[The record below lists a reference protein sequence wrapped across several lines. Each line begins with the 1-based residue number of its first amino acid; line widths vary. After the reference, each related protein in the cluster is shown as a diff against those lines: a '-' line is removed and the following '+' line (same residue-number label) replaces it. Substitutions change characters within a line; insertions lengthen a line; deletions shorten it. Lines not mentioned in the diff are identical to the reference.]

1 MADARFNVEIGYT
14 MDKNSYNQLINS
26 LKSVEAEAKNVL
38 EGKVS
43 KGKGMEKE
51 FEAAG
56 TAAKK
61 LQDILNQSWD
71 HKLNQINLTK
81 LNNGLKQMGT
91 TASQT
96 YSTIA
101 KAGTAGAEGANL
113 FARNVLEANIEL
125 TQTNKL
131 LDKMAV
137 TLGNTIRYGISSS
150 IFNTFTNSIRNAY
163 DYTKQL
169 DTSLND
175 IRIVSGK
182 SAEEM
187 DRFAISANRAAQALG
202 KTTLDYTKAATI
214 YFQQGLDTDEVE
226 RRTEVTLK
234 AANVTGQSAAEVS
247 EQLTAVWNGYQ
258 VQAGQLELYIDKL
271 AAVAAHSASNL
282 EELSTGM
289 SKVASAANVMGV
301 SIDQLNAQMSTII
314 SVTRQAPESVG
325 TALRT
330 IYARIADIKAGID
343 GDTSLGNYSGKMAKL
358 GFNVLD
364 ASGNLKDMGNVIEE
378 IGGKWETLT
387 REQQISLAQTM
398 AGTRQYNN
406 LLTLFDN
413 WDKYTDAL
421 KTSQGAAG
429 TLQKQQDVYMESTE
443 AHLKQLRAEAED
455 LYATLFD
462 QDAARGFID
471 LINGALKGINGYVKA
486 LGGGFNS
493 FLGMGAQIANLFSK
507 QIANG
512 INTKIENWET
522 RREQKAN
529 VKSKEDI
536 LKDLKTE

>member
-1 MADARFNVEIGYT
+1 
-14 MDKNSYNQLINS
+14 
-26 LKSVEAEAKNVL
+26 
-38 EGKVS
+38 
-43 KGKGMEKE
+43 
-51 FEAAG
+51 
-56 TAAKK
+56 
-61 LQDILNQSWD
+61 
-71 HKLNQINLTK
+71 
-81 LNNGLKQMGT
+81 MGT

-202 KTTLDYTKAATI
+202 RTTLDYTKAATI
-214 YFQQGLDTDEVE
+214 YFQQGLDMDEVE

-413 WDKYTDAL
+413 
-421 KTSQGAAG
+421 
-429 TLQKQQDVYMESTE
+429 
-443 AHLKQLRAEAED
+443 
-455 LYATLFD
+455 
-462 QDAARGFID
+462 
-471 LINGALKGINGYVKA
+471 
-486 LGGGFNS
+486 
-493 FLGMGAQIANLFSK
+493 
-507 QIANG
+507 
-512 INTKIENWET
+512 
-522 RREQKAN
+522 
-529 VKSKEDI
+529 
-536 LKDLKTE
+536 